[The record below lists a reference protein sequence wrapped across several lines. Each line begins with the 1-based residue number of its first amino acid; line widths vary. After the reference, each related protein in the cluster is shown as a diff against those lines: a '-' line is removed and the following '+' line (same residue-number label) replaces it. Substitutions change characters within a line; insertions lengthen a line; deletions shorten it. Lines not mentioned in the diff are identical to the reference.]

1 MGHVN
6 NAMDT
11 EFLLTCFEMHFKL
24 AIVSCGINSPHYSC
38 MMLTFGFLA
47 VHVYNFCLCYMIVV
61 YASICMVDS
70 VVHTS
75 CLTESVTTQ

>member
-24 AIVSCGINSPHYSC
+24 ATVSCGINSPHYSC
-38 MMLTFGFLA
+38 MKYLP
-47 VHVYNFCLCYMIVV
+47 C
-61 YASICMVDS
+61 
-70 VVHTS
+70 
-75 CLTESVTTQ
+75 